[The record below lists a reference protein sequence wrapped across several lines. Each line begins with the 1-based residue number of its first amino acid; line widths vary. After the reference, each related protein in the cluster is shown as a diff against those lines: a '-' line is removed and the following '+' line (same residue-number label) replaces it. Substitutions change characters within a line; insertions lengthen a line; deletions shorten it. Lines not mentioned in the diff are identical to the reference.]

1 MGRHIIA
8 EDACKNLGSA
18 IIFQMLKDYFH
29 EPTEKEKENKWLKS
43 IYNKTTIKRH
53 LKSDHL
59 YALTDGLNLTV
70 LRKLKENEKAV
81 KENLEK
87 FENYSE

>member
-1 MGRHIIA
+1 MDCVFA
-8 EDACKNLGSA
+8 EDAVRNLGAA

-29 EPTEKEKENKWLKS
+29 EPTEKEKESKWLKM

-53 LKSDHL
+53 LQSDYL
-59 YALTDGLNLTV
+59 YQMTDGLNLTV
-70 LRKLKENEKAV
+70 LRKLKENENAIKA
-81 KENLEK
+81 NLEQ